1 MTGHQQELAVD
12 ADGDRAAHPTTEV
25 LTTIAQV
32 RALPRGAARAVVMTM
47 GALHEGHRMLM
58 RAARERVGEDGTV
71 IVTVFVNPLQFGADE
86 DFERYPRQLAADV
99 EACAEEGVDAVFAP
113 SGREMYPDGEPQTR
127 VVPGPLADVLE
138 GRVRPGHFGGM
149 LTVVLKLLN
158 ITAPDVAL
166 FGEKDYQQLA
176 LIRRMVLDLNVDTSV
191 EGVPTVREQDGL
203 ALSSRNVYLSAEQR
217 EQALALSRALRAGQ
231 RAAAAGGSG
240 ADVLAAAA
248 GELAELADRGDL
260 DYLELRGTEL
270 EPSPGADGQGRLLVA
285 ARLGSTRLID
295 NCAISLQV
303 SS

>member
-1 MTGHQQELAVD
+1 MAAVIRTVTTAVELRAVL
-12 ADGDRAAHPTTEV
+12 AEERAAGRTVGFVP
-25 LTTIAQV
+25 
-32 RALPRGAARAVVMTM
+32 TM
-47 GALHEGHRMLM
+47 GALHDGHASLV
-58 RAARERVGEDGTV
+58 RAAASETDLVV
-71 IVTVFVNPLQFGADE
+71 VSVFVNPLQFGAGE